1 MIIAQ
6 MILLGIYLIHNLH
19 FLVNLGL
26 IFSILAVLGKEKA
39 RSDLV
44 KVA

>member
-19 FLVNLGL
+19 FFSKFRPY
-26 IFSILAVLGKEKA
+26 FSILAVLGKEKA